1 MTAGGTG
8 GAGRLAL
15 WSSFLALSLRLL
27 HGAAFGRLSIP
38 LGSLDELAAWVDH
51 TAPTVMAMAVV
62 RLAALVAV
70 WYLTVAT
77 VLAVVADIA
86 GWRRFAA
93 VVAALSPALVRRLA
107 SRTAGVGLAAGA
119 LLAVTPMPPRLI
131 SAPASASTSTAAD
144 RSKPPS
150 ASPTLVPP
158 SQPDGV
164 AAPASASTS
173 ASAAADPSNS
183 PPAATAS
190 ASTSASAA
198 ADPSNP
204 PPAATAP
211 GSPIAGGQ
219 VVEPA
224 NQPPAATA
232 TAPLDQ
238 ASPTATMTRLP
249 APASGSGTT
258 ATMTRVGPSDG
269 PHHPPARAAAP
280 AADDDEPTEPWTVA
294 PGDSFWSIAEEVLT
308 DVASREPNEQA
319 VRRYWLQLIE
329 ANRRRLPDP
338 ANPDLLFPGQ
348 HLDIPNPT

>member
-1 MTAGGTG
+1 MTAGDAR

-27 HGAAFGRLSIP
+27 HGAEFGRLSVP
-38 LGSLDELAAWVDH
+38 LGSIDELSAWVDH
-51 TAPTVMAMAVV
+51 TSPTVMAMAVV

-70 WYLTVAT
+70 WYLAVAT

-131 SAPASASTSTAAD
+131 SAPASASTSTATSAAD
-144 RSKPPS
+144 PSTPPP
-150 ASPTLVPP
+150 ASPTLLPP
-158 SQPDGV
+158 SQPDAV
-164 AAPASASTS
+164 VTPAGASTS
-173 ASAAADPSNS
+173 ASVAAPSTL
-183 PPAATAS
+183 PAAG
-190 ASTSASAA
+190 
-198 ADPSNP
+198 
-204 PPAATAP
+204 TAP
-211 GSPIAGGQ
+211 ASPMPPGQ
-219 VVEPA
+219 VVTPA
-224 NQPPAATA
+224 DLPLAATTGA
-232 TAPLDQ
+232 TLGP

-249 APASGSGTT
+249 APEPGSGTT

-269 PHHPPARAAAP
+269 PQHPGDRAAAP
-280 AADDDEPTEPWTVA
+280 AAPGDEPAESWTVA

-308 DVASREPNEQA
+308 EVAGHEPTEQA
-319 VRRYWLQLIE
+319 VRRYWVQLIE
-329 ANRRRLPDP
+329 ANRRRLADP

-348 HLDIPNPT
+348 RLDIPNPT